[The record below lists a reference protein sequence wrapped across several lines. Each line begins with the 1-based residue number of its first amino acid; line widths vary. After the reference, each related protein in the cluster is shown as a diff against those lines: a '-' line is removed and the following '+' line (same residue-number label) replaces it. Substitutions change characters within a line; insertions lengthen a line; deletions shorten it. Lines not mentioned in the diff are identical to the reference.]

1 MDLTPENNNNKES
14 EKDPVRSDRSLWY
27 MAIGLGVVILIMGY
41 LTLFVDDPWSFFS
54 KEKTPVTVIDDS
66 SLLDQSASMSEE
78 EVRASLV
85 KFIEAFYH
93 DQRRGYFD
101 PPSYFAPLTETFYNY
116 HNLNYTRLKDIYWKR
131 MAQMSNFS
139 RTWLV
144 SSLDFSRAD
153 SKITATY
160 WAKERYFR
168 PSVRQ
173 QYSADLKYEI
183 IINAEGKIESLTV
196 IETKN
201 ESVVQLAPDTVS
213 NHPEEAFTPDIEAE
227 PSAENKMYDM
237 GQVDVEPE
245 FDGGQKEFTRY
256 VSSNLKYPAAARQNN
271 VQGKVYLS
279 FVVEKDGS
287 ISDVKVR
294 QGIGSGCDEEAVR
307 ILQSSPNWKPGS
319 IKGSPVRTY
328 CTLPLNFQL
337 Q

>member
-1 MDLTPENNNNKES
+1 MDLTPENNNEES

-27 MAIGLGVVILIMGY
+27 MAIGLGLVILIMGY
-41 LTLFVDDPWSFFS
+41 LTLFVDDPWSIFS
-54 KEKTPVTVIDDS
+54 KEKTPVTVIDDNS
-66 SLLDQSASMSEE
+66 LDQSASMNDE
-78 EVRASLV
+78 EVRGSLV

-131 MAQMSNFS
+131 MSQMSNFS
-139 RTWLV
+139 RTWVV
-144 SSLDFSRAD
+144 SSLEFTRSD

-173 QYSADLKYEI
+173 QYSADLKYEMR
-183 IINAEGKIESLTV
+183 INEEGKIESLTV
-196 IETKN
+196 IETRN
-201 ESVVQLAPDTVS
+201 ESIVQLAPDTIS
-213 NHPEEAFTPDIEAE
+213 TPPDEEFTPDIESE
-227 PSAENKMYDM
+227 PTNENKVYDM
-237 GQVDVEPE
+237 GQVEVAPE
-245 FDGGQKEFTRY
+245 FNGGQKEFTRF
-256 VSSNLKYPAAARQNN
+256 VSSNLKYPLAARQNN

-279 FVVEKDGS
+279 FIVEKDGS
-287 ISDVKVR
+287 IADVKVR

-307 ILQSSPNWKPGS
+307 ILKSSPNWKPSS
-319 IKGSPVRTY
+319 IKGAPVRTY
-328 CTLPLNFQL
+328 CILPLTFQL

>member
-1 MDLTPENNNNKES
+1 MDLTPENNNEES

-27 MAIGLGVVILIMGY
+27 MAIGLGLVILIMGY
-41 LTLFVDDPWSFFS
+41 LTLFVDDPWSIFS
-54 KEKTPVTVIDDS
+54 KEKTPVTVIDDKS
-66 SLLDQSASMSEE
+66 LDQSASMNDE
-78 EVRASLV
+78 EVRSSLV

-131 MAQMSNFS
+131 MSQMSNFS
-139 RTWLV
+139 RTWVV
-144 SSLDFSRAD
+144 SSLEFTRSD

-173 QYSADLKYEI
+173 QYSADLKYEMR
-183 IINAEGKIESLTV
+183 INEEGKIESLTV
-196 IETKN
+196 IETRN
-201 ESVVQLAPDTVS
+201 ESIVQLAPDTIS
-213 NHPEEAFTPDIEAE
+213 TPPDEEFTPDIESE
-227 PSAENKMYDM
+227 PTNENKVYDM
-237 GQVDVEPE
+237 GQVEVAPE
-245 FDGGQKEFTRY
+245 FNGGQKEFTRF
-256 VSSNLKYPAAARQNN
+256 VSSNLKYPLVARQNN

-279 FVVEKDGS
+279 FIVEKDGS
-287 ISDVKVR
+287 IADVKVR

-307 ILQSSPNWKPGS
+307 ILKSSPNWKPSS
-319 IKGSPVRTY
+319 IKGAPVRTY
-328 CTLPLNFQL
+328 CILPLTFQL